1 MKGLII
7 SAALVGGAMAQAGP
21 YMPCGGK
28 GFTGQTTCVSG
39 YTCVVQNEFYSQCV
53 QGSGGGVSAQAQAT
67 TLKTST
73 KRSCKSKAASASA
86 VVPQVA
92 TTSSAVPSASAPA
105 AAVSSAK
112 PIDTQPASSTSA
124 PAAVVVPVKSSAA
137 PVVSKDAV
145 AKPATT
151 APKPSTAAP
160 KPSTTA
166 PKPST
171 TAVVTTKA
179 PSSSVAATTSAAA
192 PSTSA
197 SSGTGKSGKFKWF
210 GTNQSGAE
218 FGESNFPGTLGKD
231 YTFPDTD
238 KITTL
243 LNDGYST
250 FRVQF
255 RMERLTPDSL
265 TGKFNAD
272 YLSGL
277 TKVIEHITSAGGNAV
292 LDPHNYG
299 RYFGN
304 VITDTA
310 AFKTFFTNLATQ
322 FKSNDKVIFD
332 TNNEYNSMDQDLV
345 LKLNQ
350 AAIDGVRAAGSENWI
365 WAEGNSWSGAHS
377 WTDVNDNMKGL
388 TDPLGKTV
396 YEMHQYLDGDSSGT
410 SADCVSTTIGVERV
424 KAATEWLRSN
434 KKVGVL
440 GEFAG
445 GANAQCK
452 EAVTGLLDYLQENSD
467 VWLGATWWAA
477 GPWWASYMYSFEPV
491 TGAGYNYYNEVLKKY
506 Q

>member
-1 MKGLII
+1 MKGLIV
-7 SAALVGGAMAQAGP
+7 SAAIVGGAMAQVGP

-28 GFTGQTTCVSG
+28 GWTGATTCVSG
-39 YTCVVQNEFYSQCV
+39 YTCVVQNEYYSQCV
-53 QGSGGGVSAQAQAT
+53 QGSGSGGVSAAAQAT
-67 TLKTST
+67 TLRTST
-73 KRSCKSKAASASA
+73 RRPCKSKAVPDSA
-86 VVPQVA
+86 VVSQVP
-92 TTSSAVPSASAPA
+92 TTSLSSSSTSA
-105 AAVSSAK
+105 AAVVVSSAK
-112 PIDTQPASSTSA
+112 PIDTKSATSTSVLA
-124 PAAVVVPVKSSAA
+124 TARVPVKSSAA
-137 PVVSKDAV
+137 AAAANKSKAADI
-145 AKPATT
+145 KPI
-151 APKPSTAAP
+151 TAAAV
-160 KPSTTA
+160 PSTTA
-166 PKPST
+166 NTPVSSVTP
-171 TAVVTTKA
+171 VTTKPA
-179 PSSSVAATTSAAA
+179 SSVAAATSKTSALAA
-192 PSTSA
+192 SA
-197 SSGTGKSGKFKWF
+197 STTPGKSGKFKWF

-218 FGESNFPGTLGKD
+218 FGAGNTPGTLGKD
-231 YTFPDTD
+231 YTFPDTA

-243 LNDGYST
+243 MNDGYTT

-255 RMERLTPDSL
+255 LMERLSPDSL

-299 RYFGN
+299 RYGGSI
-304 VITDTA
+304 ITDTA

-350 AAIDGVRAAGSENWI
+350 AAIDGIRAAGSEHWI

-377 WTDVNDNMKGL
+377 WTSVNDNMKGL
-388 TDPLGKTV
+388 TDPLDKTV

-410 SADCVSTTIGVERV
+410 AADCVSTTIGVERV
-424 KAATEWLRSN
+424 KDATAWLRSN

-452 EAVTGLLDYLQENSD
+452 EAVIGLLDYLQENSD

-477 GPWWASYMYSFEPV
+477 GPWWASYMYSFEPE
-491 TGAGYNYYNEVLKKY
+491 TGAGYSYYNEVLKAY